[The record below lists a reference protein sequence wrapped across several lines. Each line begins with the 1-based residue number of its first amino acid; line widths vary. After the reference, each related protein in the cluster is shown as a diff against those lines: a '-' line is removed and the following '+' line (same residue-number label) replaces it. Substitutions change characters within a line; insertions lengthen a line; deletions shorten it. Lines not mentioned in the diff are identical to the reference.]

1 LLPLAQRLGADVG
14 EAGRG
19 FGTAETL
26 YDIIDLQG
34 HDAHIRE
41 YISHFNGEAE
51 DGKKLPVTVGGWSMS
66 IRDDISAAMK
76 SAMKAGEA
84 ERLSAIR
91 LIMAKLK
98 DADIAARPRGVDR
111 IPDEEVL
118 ALIRGMIKP
127 RREAIELY
135 DRGGRPELAAKER
148 AEIAVIEEFLPRALN
163 EDEMRG
169 AVAAV
174 VTATGAK
181 TPKDM
186 GRVMAALKT
195 QYGAA
200 LDMGRIGAI
209 VKEALAG

>member
-1 LLPLAQRLGADVG
+1 MC

-19 FGTAETL
+19 FGTTQTHD
-26 YDIIDLQG
+26 DIIDLQG
-34 HDAHIRE
+34 HGVHIRE
-41 YISHFNGEAE
+41 VISHFNGEAWG
-51 DGKKLPVTVGGWSMS
+51 GKKLPVTLGDRTMS
-66 IRDDISAAMK
+66 IRDDITTAMK

-84 ERLSAIR
+84 GRLSAVR

-118 ALIRGMIKP
+118 ALLRGMIKP

-135 DRGGRPELAAKER
+135 EKGNRPELAAKEQ
-148 AEIAVIEEFLPRALN
+148 AEIAVIEEFLPRALD
-163 EDEMRG
+163 EAEMRA
-169 AVAAV
+169 AVAAA
-174 VTATGAK
+174 VTATGAT

-186 GRVMAALKT
+186 GRVMTALKA
-195 QYGAA
+195 QHGAA
-200 LDMGRIGAI
+200 LDMGRINAI